1 MHRILDHLNGLGA
14 LATSSEASGWPR
26 QGQSDSAPGFH
37 LVPYSAV
44 GRATEGGDSMHL
56 GLGHLRQ

>member
-1 MHRILDHLNGLGA
+1 MYRILDHLDRLGA

-26 QGQSDSAPGFH
+26 QGQSDYAPGFH
-37 LVPYSAV
+37 LVPYQAV
-44 GRATEGGDSMHL
+44 GRATEGGNGMRL